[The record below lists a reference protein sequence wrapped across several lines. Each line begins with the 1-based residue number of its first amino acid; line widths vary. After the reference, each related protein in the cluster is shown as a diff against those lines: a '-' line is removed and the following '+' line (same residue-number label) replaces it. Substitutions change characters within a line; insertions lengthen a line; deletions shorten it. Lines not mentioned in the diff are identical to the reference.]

1 MEGGAWCARDIS
13 LRAQKKF
20 LSRVGGA
27 ASARALVLDEHAAKL
42 LDQSVSRLAGVFAI
56 ASRGELL
63 DALFAGQVD
72 EDVLKLS
79 RMLRKELD
87 RGLL

>member
-1 MEGGAWCARDIS
+1 MEAIGRDTNLNMLLPS
-13 LRAQKKF
+13 RSVVERH
-20 LSRVGGA
+20 LS
-27 ASARALVLDEHAAKL
+27 DK
-42 LDQSVSRLAGVFAI
+42 SVSRLAGVFSL

-63 DALFAGQVD
+63 DSLFSGQVD
-72 EDVLKLS
+72 EDVLKLA

>member
-1 MEGGAWCARDIS
+1 MLINS
-13 LRAQKKF
+13 NKY
-20 LSRVGGA
+20 SRSVVE
-27 ASARALVLDEHAAKL
+27 RHLTDK
-42 LDQSVSRLAGVFAI
+42 SVSRLAGVFAL

-87 RGLL
+87 KGLL

>member
-1 MEGGAWCARDIS
+1 MFPLSIAMEGGAWCARDIS

-42 LDQSVSRLAGVFAI
+42 LDQVLY
-56 ASRGELL
+56 L
-63 DALFAGQVD
+63 
-72 EDVLKLS
+72 LKLHVY
-79 RMLRKELD
+79 RKAIYIMYSGQHINLPVTVKFM
-87 RGLL
+87 

>member
-1 MEGGAWCARDIS
+1 MINVPNLHSCFCHSRSVVERH
-13 LRAQKKF
+13 
-20 LSRVGGA
+20 LS
-27 ASARALVLDEHAAKL
+27 DK
-42 LDQSVSRLAGVFAI
+42 SVSRLAGVFSL

-63 DALFAGQVD
+63 DSLFAGQVD
-72 EDVLKLS
+72 EDVLKLA

>member
-1 MEGGAWCARDIS
+1 MNTCMFF
-13 LRAQKKF
+13 F
-20 LSRVGGA
+20 LKSN
-27 ASARALVLDEHAAKL
+27 L
-42 LDQSVSRLAGVFAI
+42 LITRSVVERHLSDKSVSRLAGVFAI

-63 DALFAGQVD
+63 DSLFAGQVD

>member
-1 MEGGAWCARDIS
+1 MTCIS
-13 LRAQKKF
+13 FNRSVVERH
-20 LSRVGGA
+20 LS
-27 ASARALVLDEHAAKL
+27 DK
-42 LDQSVSRLAGVFAI
+42 SVSRLAGVFGI

-63 DALFAGQVD
+63 DALFSGQVD